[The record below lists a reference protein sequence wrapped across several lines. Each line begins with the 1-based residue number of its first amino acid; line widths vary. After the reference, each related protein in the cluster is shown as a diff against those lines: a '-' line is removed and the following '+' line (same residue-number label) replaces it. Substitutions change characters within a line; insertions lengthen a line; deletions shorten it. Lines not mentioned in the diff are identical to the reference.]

1 MPVKHAILGI
11 LKEAPRHGYE
21 LKSIF
26 DERIGNFWNLNYG
39 QIYTTLD
46 RLEKE
51 DFVSGAEEEQ
61 DSRPDKK
68 VYNIS
73 PKGIQ
78 ELERWLQEPATKPRP
93 LRDELFIKLLFISR
107 ENPELCKVANGEY
120 DLFISSNGHEWDVA
134 AARIFLVQR
143 GVGLLIRRK
152 EDNITRCGKLLV
164 AASRSPVI
172 WKETM
177 EYLPQPLREKFA

>member
-11 LKEAPRHGYE
+11 LKEVPRHGYE

-51 DFVSGAEEEQ
+51 GFVSGTEEEQ

-68 VYNIS
+68 VYDIS
-73 PKGIQ
+73 LKGVQ
-78 ELERWLQEPATKPRP
+78 ELERWLQELATKPRP
-93 LRDELFIKLLFISR
+93 LRDELFIKLLFTSQ
-107 ENPELCKVANGEY
+107 ENPELALRLIERQTQIYMEQMRELTETKYRLSKDGLNQENMMT
-120 DLFISSNGHEWDVA
+120 DLLTDAALFHAEADVRWLSHVEA
-134 AARIFLVQR
+134 KIHMYVR
-143 GVGLLIRRK
+143 
-152 EDNITRCGKLLV
+152 T
-164 AASRSPVI
+164 
-172 WKETM
+172 
-177 EYLPQPLREKFA
+177 

>member
-51 DFVSGAEEEQ
+51 GFVSGIEEEQ

-68 VYNIS
+68 VYDIS
-73 PKGIQ
+73 PKGVQ

-107 ENPELCKVANGEY
+107 ENPELALQLIERQTHIYMEQMRELTKTKYRLTKNGINRENMMTDLLTDAALFHAEADVRWLSHVEAKILEY
-120 DLFISSNGHEWDVA
+120 
-134 AARIFLVQR
+134 AR
-143 GVGLLIRRK
+143 
-152 EDNITRCGKLLV
+152 
-164 AASRSPVI
+164 A
-172 WKETM
+172 
-177 EYLPQPLREKFA
+177 

>member
-11 LKEAPRHGYE
+11 IKEGPRHGYE

-51 DFVSGAEEEQ
+51 GFISGTEEEQ

-68 VYNIS
+68 VYDIS
-73 PKGIQ
+73 IKGVQ

-107 ENPELCKVANGEY
+107 ENPELALRLIERQTYIYMEQMRELTETKYRLTKDGINRENMMTDLLTDAALFHAEADVRWLRHVEANIHEY
-120 DLFISSNGHEWDVA
+120 G
-134 AARIFLVQR
+134 R
-143 GVGLLIRRK
+143 
-152 EDNITRCGKLLV
+152 
-164 AASRSPVI
+164 
-172 WKETM
+172 M
-177 EYLPQPLREKFA
+177 

>member
-11 LKEAPRHGYE
+11 LKEVPRHGYE

-51 DFVSGAEEEQ
+51 GFVSGIEEEQ

-73 PKGIQ
+73 LKGVQ

-93 LRDELFIKLLFISR
+93 LRDELFIKLFFTSR
-107 ENPELCKVANGEY
+107 ENPELALRLIERQTQIYMEQMRELTETKYRLSKDSLNQENMMT
-120 DLFISSNGHEWDVA
+120 DLLTDAALFHAEADVRWLSHVEA
-134 AARIFLVQR
+134 KIHMYVR
-143 GVGLLIRRK
+143 
-152 EDNITRCGKLLV
+152 T
-164 AASRSPVI
+164 
-172 WKETM
+172 
-177 EYLPQPLREKFA
+177 

>member
-11 LKEAPRHGYE
+11 LKEVPRHGYE

-51 DFVSGAEEEQ
+51 GFVSGTEEEQ

-68 VYNIS
+68 VYDIS
-73 PKGIQ
+73 PKGVQ

-93 LRDELFIKLLFISR
+93 LRDELFIKLLFTSR
-107 ENPELCKVANGEY
+107 ENPELALRLIERQTQIYMEQMRELTDTKYRLSKDGLNRENMMT
-120 DLFISSNGHEWDVA
+120 DLLTDAALFHAEADVRWLGHVEA
-134 AARIFLVQR
+134 KIHTYAR
-143 GVGLLIRRK
+143 
-152 EDNITRCGKLLV
+152 T
-164 AASRSPVI
+164 
-172 WKETM
+172 
-177 EYLPQPLREKFA
+177 